1 MRNPRRDLSEARKGD
16 GSAVNINTL
25 GLCKKSGKLVT
36 GFDAVVEEMANEK
49 SKIAGVL
56 VASDISEKTLKELRF
71 QSQRLGFSRPVI
83 KIDATMDELER
94 ILRKRTGILAVL
106 DEGFFKSFAANSSD
120 NQSVQIKTL

>member
-1 MRNPRRDLSEARKGD
+1 M
-16 GSAVNINTL
+16 NINTL

-71 QSQRLGFSRPVI
+71 QSQRLSFSRPVI
-83 KIDATMDELER
+83 KIDATMDELEKV
-94 ILRKRTGILAVL
+94 LRKRTGILAVL